1 MKWHTSLFAA
11 ALALVV
17 ALLAWAGSGEK
28 CTADAQTCLNHLS
41 AKKAMGWLGVELDK
55 SKDESHAMV
64 VKLVVDEGPADQ
76 AGVRAGD
83 ILVALNGAPMAD
95 ADAVKK
101 AKGDWKVGQKVTYT
115 IQREGKSK
123 DFVVTLGALP
133 EEVFARMVGQHMVN
147 DHMATAATAVT
158 TEAAAPTK

>member
-1 MKWHTSLFAA
+1 MKKHTSLVVA

-17 ALLAWAGSGEK
+17 ALPAWAGSGEK
-28 CTADAQTCLNHLS
+28 CSADAQTCLNHLS
-41 AKKAMGWLGVELDK
+41 AKKSMGWLGVELDTSK
-55 SKDESHAMV
+55 SENNAMV
-64 VKLVVDEGPADQ
+64 VKLVVDKRPSDE

-123 DFVVTLGALP
+123 DLVVTLGTLL
-133 EEVFARMVGQHMVN
+133 
-147 DHMATAATAVT
+147 
-158 TEAAAPTK
+158 

>member
-1 MKWHTSLFAA
+1 MKKHTSLVVA

-17 ALLAWAGSGEK
+17 ALPAWAGSGEK
-28 CTADAQTCLNHLS
+28 CSADAQTCLNHLS
-41 AKKAMGWLGVELDK
+41 AKKSMGWLGVELDK
-55 SKDESHAMV
+55 SKSENNAMV
-64 VKLVVDEGPADQ
+64 IKLVVDKSPADE

-83 ILVALNGAPMAD
+83 IFVALNGAPMAD

-123 DFVVTLGALP
+123 DQFVASAKALRTDMRSEWIWKSDRRTL
-133 EEVFARMVGQHMVN
+133 N
-147 DHMATAATAVT
+147 DAT
-158 TEAAAPTK
+158 